1 MADEQPADILHP
13 GEVVSGDG
21 AGIVGQAEAVNRA
34 LTHLDF
40 LGVKGRDNRV
50 FVVVNPFAIR
60 ADFVSLGQEMVC
72 NGNWISGSPGKS
84 GIAMV
89 GSRCSSRIG

>member
-1 MADEQPADILHP
+1 MADEQPADLRRP

-40 LGVKGRDNRV
+40 LADKGGMI
-50 FVVVNPFAIR
+50 A
-60 ADFVSLGQEMVC
+60 S
-72 NGNWISGSPGKS
+72 SP
-84 GIAMV
+84 
-89 GSRCSSRIG
+89 